1 MQRKLASP
9 FKIRQILAEFNLKPS
24 KRFGQNFISD
34 YNIVLKTVQAAEVNE
49 KDVVIEIGPGLG
61 GLTEII
67 LQTGAEVYAV
77 ELDRAIH
84 PVLVKL
90 FEGNEKLHLVEAD
103 ALKLDVDSIG
113 GKPNKLV
120 ANLPYNIA
128 APLMV
133 DYLHKY
139 EYIGKYVVMIQK
151 EVADRILARP
161 ATTEYGGLSIKLQ
174 LMADIKMVAKVSNN
188 AFIPRPKIDSAIIK
202 LDRRSIVLDSG
213 ERERF
218 FAMISAAF
226 SQKRKTVLNSLS
238 SGLGLSKSQTGDL
251 LQRAGIDVITRPQD
265 IGVHD
270 YLELFSVINDAD
282 IL

>member
-128 APLMV
+128 APLLV

-139 EYIGKYVVMIQK
+139 EYIDKYVVMIQK

-161 ATTEYGGLSIKLQ
+161 ATPEYGGLSIKLQ
-174 LMADIKMVAKVSNN
+174 LMAEVKMVAKVSNN
-188 AFIPRPKIDSAIIK
+188 AFIPRPKIDSSLIK
-202 LDRRSIVLDSG
+202 LDRKSIVLDYT

-251 LQRAGIDVITRPQD
+251 LQKAGIDVITRPQD